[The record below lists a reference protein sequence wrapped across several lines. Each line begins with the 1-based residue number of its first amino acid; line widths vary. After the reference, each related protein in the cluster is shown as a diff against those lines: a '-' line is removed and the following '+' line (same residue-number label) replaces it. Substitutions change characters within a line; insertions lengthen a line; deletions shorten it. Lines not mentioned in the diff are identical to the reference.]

1 MNKSEMTTAMFEE
14 IKEMMT
20 SMNKKIDELSAKV
33 PENLPEEPKSIEQET
48 EVEQIQLREY
58 VDYMAGRTGD
68 AIRIS
73 ADLFMH
79 QSSKLNTSF
88 EIQTSS
94 ILDTFSPVLKYLKKR
109 KSLTI
114 KVIVFQLLFAST
126 LVSNLYLLN
135 ENQRLK
141 DNDLQLKYL
150 KATNSVDLEV
160 SGRLDTIFN
169 VYRNEE
175 MIEVVKGR
183 INRYE
188 YINTD

>member
-1 MNKSEMTTAMFEE
+1 MTTAMFEE

-20 SMNKKIDELSAKV
+20 SMDMKIDELSAKV
-33 PENLPEEPKSIEQET
+33 PESLPEESESTEKGNEIEQ
-48 EVEQIQLREY
+48 VQLTEY
-58 VDYMAGRTGD
+58 VDYMARRTGD
-68 AIRIS
+68 ALKIS

-79 QSSKLNTSF
+79 KSSTLLTSF
-88 EIQTSS
+88 EIQASS
-94 ILDTFSPVLKYLKKR
+94 ILDAFSPILKYLKKR

-150 KATNSVDLEV
+150 KATNSVGPELV
-160 SGRLDTIFN
+160 AWLDTTFN

-175 MIEVVKGR
+175 MIEIIKKEVSNYRCV
-183 INRYE
+183 
-188 YINTD
+188 DH